1 MILKI
6 YNAIMPEDERQF
18 LQFMGMDGVSF
29 NGIDEFIASIPEN
42 DDVIDMRLHS
52 PGGVVTEGWHI
63 IDKLR
68 ATGKKIIATIEGQAS
83 SMAALLLLAASER
96 KGYRHATLLIHEA
109 YYPGAD
115 RPLRKEDLEKLA
127 ARLEEDNRQALDFMV
142 ERTGADREVLAE
154 IMKEDTPMGMER
166 ALELGFI
173 HEILEPASAC
183 APTTPQPVMANPET
197 TDMDNKKTIA
207 SLFKAMGEALG
218 LSVKMEEAPA
228 AVGYVLTTQDGT
240 ELTIDKPDG
249 EDPAVGDTA
258 SPDGEHLMPDG
269 TTIVVADGVITE
281 IRDAGEVEPEQPEEE
296 PQPEEVDER
305 DERDAKI
312 AELQA
317 RIEELEAGQMST
329 EQAEIIES
337 VQKAGGKAWLD
348 KTLQSNYKPAA
359 RQRSAQTVTPVASKI
374 SSDLEAARARR
385 NAKRPS
391 AKNE

>member
-29 NGIDEFIASIPEN
+29 NGIDEFIASIPED

-109 YYPGAD
+109 YYPGAGG
-115 RPLRKEDLEKLA
+115 PLRKEDLEKLA

-183 APTTPQPVMANPET
+183 AQPALQPVMANPNA
-197 TDMDNKKTIA
+197 TDMENKKTIA

-249 EDPAVGDTA
+249 EEPAVGDAA

-281 IRDAGEVEPEQPEEE
+281 IRDAKV
-296 PQPEEVDER
+296 V

-329 EQAEIIES
+329 EQAEIIAS
-337 VQKAGGKAWLD
+337 VEKAGGKAWLD
-348 KTLQSNYKPAA
+348 KTLQSNYKPAV

-391 AKNE
+391 PKNE